1 MPPDSLT
8 VMSDDAPP
16 AGLFESF
23 YREADGDPSAIPWV
37 ALAPN
42 DFVTTWLQSHSGRRG
57 EALVVACG
65 LGDDAEALAA
75 DGWNVT
81 AFDIAPSAIGWC
93 RERFPATDVDYQV
106 QDLFDLPPPWSER
119 FDLVVEV
126 LTIQSLS
133 PEVRGEVIR
142 RIAALVAPAG
152 HLLVVSMGRRG
163 PGREDG
169 PPWPLARE
177 ELDDFSAVG
186 LAEVSFT
193 SRPSSWEGFDLFNV
207 EYARPF

>member
-1 MPPDSLT
+1 
-8 VMSDDAPP
+8 MSDDAPP

-23 YREADGDPSAIPWV
+23 YREAGGDASAIPW
-37 ALAPN
+37 AAEAPN
-42 DFVTTWLQSHSGRRG
+42 HFVTTWLQERSGRRG

-75 DGWNVT
+75 DGWKVT

-106 QDLFDLPPPWSER
+106 HDLFDLPPQWSAR

-126 LTIQSLS
+126 LTIQSL
-133 PEVRGEVIR
+133 PPDVRDEVIH

-152 HLLVVSMGRRG
+152 HLLAVSIGRRG
-163 PGREDG
+163 QQREHG
-169 PPWPLARE
+169 PPWPLAKD
-177 ELDDFSAVG
+177 ELDEFSAAG
-186 LAEVSFT
+186 LSEIGFT

-207 EYARPF
+207 EYVRPAE